1 MKRAASTLLVA
12 AAVAMLGYRFLHLEL
27 APFARDEP
35 QFLAAAREQLRT
47 GHWVSA
53 NPLYGNLG
61 LRYGPTAFWFY
72 GLVQRLFGDQP
83 RTAILAMGLL
93 LTLSHLAFAGALTRL
108 FEEGAVFFALLVAWM
123 ASSPYH
129 FYWSRM
135 AWDLTSQAGV
145 FLAAALLCTYRE
157 LRPGRALALGLVLGL
172 AVSTHP
178 MVAPMVVA
186 VVIATAWELRA
197 RHDGRGPFALMVA
210 SIAAVNVPYLL
221 FLRQAPVVGR
231 MPRQALSLADLGLLL
246 VQAPRTMTTWRVD
259 GAWDDFRTRL
269 GTAAVAID
277 ILSRLSLVAAGVAM
291 VAGVALALR
300 SPDER
305 QRRLG
310 RTAILAWG
318 GTVLLLALLGLD
330 LHIHYHFAAAWVP
343 VFGMGACL
351 AWLRRKD
358 ARWSAA
364 ALLALAAIALVQFT
378 IIVWWMGYVREREG
392 TRATYGTILGAQR
405 EAMRTVCTVPETHIV
420 LRNETAM
427 YRFPFEYLAT
437 SEPACRGKVVLVC
450 AVKEGPFRIAC
461 PPTAAGSRLVRLRYA
476 RDRGG
481 ALRVD

>member
-1 MKRAASTLLVA
+1 MKRAASTFLVA
-12 AAVAMLGYRFLHLEL
+12 AAVAMLGYRFLHLER
-27 APFARDEP
+27 ARFARDEP

-72 GLVQRLFGDQP
+72 GVVQRLFGDQP
-83 RTAILAMGLL
+83 ETAIVAMCLL
-93 LTLSHLAFAGALTRL
+93 VTLSHLAFALALTRL
-108 FEEGAVFFALLVAWM
+108 FEQGAVFFAALVAWM
-123 ASSPYH
+123 ASSPYY

-135 AWDLTSQAGV
+135 AWDLTSHAGV

-157 LRPGRALALGLVLGL
+157 LSPGRALALGLVLGL
-172 AVSTHP
+172 ALSTHP

-186 VVIATAWELRA
+186 VVITTAWELRS
-197 RHDGRGPFALMVA
+197 RGHGRGPLALMAA
-210 SIAAVNVPYLL
+210 SMAAVNVPYLL
-221 FLRQAPVVGR
+221 FLGRTPVVGR
-231 MPRQALSLADLGLLL
+231 APRQALSLEDLGLLL
-246 VQAPRTMTTWRVD
+246 VQAPRTMTTWRFE

-277 ILSRLSLVAAGVAM
+277 IVSELSLVAAAAGMA
-291 VAGVALALR
+291 AGVALALR

-305 QRRLG
+305 RRRLAS
-310 RTAILAWG
+310 TAILAWG
-318 GTVLLLALLGLD
+318 GTVLMLGLLGLD

-343 VFGMGACL
+343 VFGMAAGL

-358 ARWSAA
+358 PRWSTA
-364 ALLALAAIALVQFT
+364 ALVALAAIALVQFA
-378 IIVWWMGYVREREG
+378 IVVRWMDYVREREG
-392 TRATYGTILGAQR
+392 TRETYGTILGAQR
-405 EAMRTVCTVPETHIV
+405 DAMRAVCAVPERHIV

-437 SEPACRGKVVLVC
+437 SEPACRDKVVLVC
-450 AVKEGPFRIAC
+450 AVKEGPFKIPC
-461 PPTAAGSRLVRLRYA
+461 PPAAAGSRLARLRYA